1 LVLQTTEQDIDYA
14 LKHFETHN
22 GEIAQILLSACV
34 FRRQHYEQEFL
45 PKLLTPRVIPDVP
58 DIKAKFINRL
68 FSMNKISHSLYAR
81 YREACLAEARTLQGK
96 KQSVIG
102 SICHYEDSDNLPTII
117 EPTHKQCVCNTKIE
131 KESLYVFLY
140 CIKNSIN

>member
-1 LVLQTTEQDIDYA
+1 MKIIVSGTSSGLCTVIHIIFNFILLVFQTTQQDIEHA

-22 GEIAQILLSACV
+22 GEIAQILLSASV
-34 FRRQHYEQEFL
+34 FRRQHFEQEFL

-68 FSMNKISHSLYAR
+68 YSMNKISHSVYAR

-96 KQSVIG
+96 K
-102 SICHYEDSDNLPTII
+102 
-117 EPTHKQCVCNTKIE
+117 
-131 KESLYVFLY
+131 
-140 CIKNSIN
+140 